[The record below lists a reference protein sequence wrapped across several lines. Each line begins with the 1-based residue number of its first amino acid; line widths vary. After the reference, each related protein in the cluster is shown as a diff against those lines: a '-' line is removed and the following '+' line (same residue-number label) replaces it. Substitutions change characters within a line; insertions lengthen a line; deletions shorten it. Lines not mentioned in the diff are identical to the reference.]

1 MSHNAL
7 MKLAKINAHI
17 QELETERK
25 MIREKLNQTLL
36 ELINQNPFTD
46 IDFETLLGG
55 ILFIQKTILIDDD
68 VSNTQ
73 KLLWKKEG
81 SSYQAARKKS
91 IKTNVS

>member
-36 ELINQNPFTD
+36 
-46 IDFETLLGG
+46 
-55 ILFIQKTILIDDD
+55 
-68 VSNTQ
+68 
-73 KLLWKKEG
+73 
-81 SSYQAARKKS
+81 
-91 IKTNVS
+91 